1 MYNILDQWPYYLK
14 TLHKLKK
21 IPKKKKKTEKKDEG
35 VGTGNSKRK
44 YKW

>member
-1 MYNILDQWPYYLK
+1 MYKLLDQWPYYLK

-21 IPKKKKKTEKKDEG
+21 IPKKKKKGKKDDG
-35 VGTGNSKRK
+35 VGTGNSKIK